1 VTIAVSGHLFGELA
15 QGAAEPPF
23 NPDADPSAYL
33 YEAMAAH
40 LEARIKAGDLSS
52 GARLPNERD
61 LAAEYG
67 VSVHT
72 ARHAVRELR
81 ARGLLVTR
89 AVKGTFLV
97 GS

>member
-1 VTIAVSGHLFGELA
+1 MGWAWASEQFSRPAL
-15 QGAAEPPF
+15 
-23 NPDADPSAYL
+23 PDADPSAYL
-33 YEAMAAH
+33 YEAMTAH
-40 LEARIKAGDLSS
+40 LEAQIKAGDLPP

-72 ARHAVRELR
+72 ARHAVRQLR

-89 AVKGTFLV
+89 AVKGTLV
-97 GS
+97 VGI